1 MASRYFLYRFC
12 AVSFAYATL
21 VSAIDTL
28 PGTIVIPGDVMIA
41 GIFSVQEN
49 TNGIC
54 STVDLRSVMNVE
66 AIRWYLDN
74 LNLHANLS
82 FTIGFIAYKTCRIR
96 GKEAESINDIIARS
110 RTARDS
116 QGLNHTYIVGVI
128 GPELNSEA
136 EVVSSAISSLGPD
149 DQILQ
154 IGFSTTAAVL
164 GNRTKFSNFYRV
176 IPNNNM
182 EVKVMIKT
190 INKLGWTRFAIVHES
205 DTYRRDEAYYLKD
218 AVEAT
223 GACVVS
229 IQSITVGLT
238 KELNVNEIQDIVDG
252 ILIRTD
258 PAINGVVFFGTDVTA
273 KVFMTVANSKGTTTL
288 PIFLM
293 SEGLELNK
301 DVFYDRN
308 ILITKALGS
317 YTVSSPFKDIP
328 EFNMYWSNLLQNRTN
343 LQEKAQTNPWLSA
356 AITYIQ
362 VVNTNIS
369 QSVYLHYA
377 LKAVHAISRT
387 LISVITRVCSG
398 LQLCSTFTST
408 FKPRM
413 MSEEIQIRNITFNP
427 GNDLL
432 WNVSSLMGEFYL
444 NISGEIIFEYG
455 SPMYELYNFR
465 KSGLEGRFEKIG
477 NLTNDELNLDTSAI
491 RDYDAGQREM
501 IWPNI
506 RKAECPSGKV
516 CTECISPD
524 IPDMI
529 LHIPGDLYV
538 VGLVPVYEKNGSI
551 DCSIIRQT
559 NGYQLLE
566 AIKYSLDKFN
576 PGGEH
581 SSVFG
586 DQIRI
591 GLLILNSCNSE
602 LIVKRKIL
610 DIHSNGVRTD
620 QGIIDIRKRVIG
632 YLGDVGSS
640 VSIAAAQVLSLLG
653 FVQVS
658 YASASPQLNDRNEFP
673 YFMRVTTS
681 DDKQAS
687 VIIDIIKELNSE
699 YVQLVYSDEAYGQGG
714 RDALLK
720 VSKEKRVC
728 IVEPLISVRDSTEEN
743 FSGFYEKLRKNPDAK
758 IVVVFVRSHL
768 AVILMKTLT
777 LQMKTGEFIFIGSAT
792 WGTNADILKQDNAN
806 KLIGSLTITMEMPAK
821 QDLLAKIATLFPSEN
836 GSNPWMEE
844 YLQSKLGCYFSWSFK
859 KNGKTVCTPEQTRSL
874 NSDGWLNFSAIA
886 AESLLL
892 GAGHFFK
899 SKCSPPGKILCDEY
913 INDPRGLVE
922 KIKNVSLDSQGTGNV
937 VKIFDENGD
946 GNIGYKIY
954 NIQIKSGNLSYENV
968 GQNPFNK
975 GLVFLQTKIQYP
987 NNVPVKS
994 PCPNVLACET
1004 CFTKISPAKTDDTKK
1019 PEVAVPALASLVG
1032 VLAAALIGLVIGIIV
1047 SKIKGE
1053 RKDPNYITPR
1063 FEITDIRTE
1072 RIPPAG
1078 MCEIVETT
1086 NSYIIMVKL
1095 NCKNKVFFLIFF
1107 FNVVLVTP
1115 IVFLFF
1121 SFDRIGIPQGA
1132 NFLQRL
1138 FSIWLNID
1146 KYLYM

>member
-1 MASRYFLYRFC
+1 MASRRFFYRFC
-12 AVSFAYATL
+12 VISLAYSTL

-41 GIFSVQEN
+41 GIFSVQKN
-49 TNGIC
+49 ANGIC

-74 LNLHANLS
+74 LNSHANLP
-82 FTIGFIAYKTCRIR
+82 FKIGLIAYKTCRLK

-128 GPELNSEA
+128 GPERNSEA
-136 EVVSSAISSLGPD
+136 EVVSSAISSLEPD

-154 IGFSTTAAVL
+154 IGFSTKAAVL
-164 GNRTKFSNFYRV
+164 GNKTQFPNFYRV
-176 IPNNNM
+176 IPNDNI
-182 EVKVMIKT
+182 EVKVMVKT

-205 DTYRRDEAYYLKD
+205 DTYRRDEAYNLKD

-223 GACVVS
+223 GACVA
-229 IQSITVGLT
+229 ILRSITVGST
-238 KELNVNEIQDIVDG
+238 GELNVNEIQNIIVD
-252 ILIRTD
+252 IIFRTE
-258 PAINGVVFFGTDVTA
+258 PVINGVVFFGTDVTA
-273 KVFMTVANSKGTTTL
+273 KAFMAMANSKGTTTL

-293 SEGLELNK
+293 SEGIELNK
-301 DVFYDRN
+301 EVFYDGN
-308 ILITKALGS
+308 LLITKALGS
-317 YTVSSPFKDIP
+317 YTVCSPFKDIT
-328 EFNMYWSNLLQNRTN
+328 EFNTYWSNLLQNTTK

-362 VVNTNIS
+362 QVNANIS

-413 MSEEIQIRNITFNP
+413 MSEEIKIRNISFDP
-427 GNDLL
+427 GNDSL

-444 NISGEIIFEYG
+444 NISGEILFEHG
-455 SPMYELYNFR
+455 SPMYEVYNFR
-465 KSGLEGRFEKIG
+465 KSGVESKFEKIG
-477 NLTNDELNLDTSAI
+477 YLTDDDFILDTSTI

-538 VGLVPVYEKNGSI
+538 VGLVPVYEKYGSI
-551 DCSIIRQT
+551 GCSIIRQT

-566 AIKYSLDKFN
+566 AIKYALDKFN
-576 PGGEH
+576 PGGQH

-591 GLLILNSCNSE
+591 GLLVINTCNSE

-620 QGIIDIRKRVIG
+620 QGILDIRRRVIG
-632 YLGDVGSS
+632 YLGDVGGS

-653 FVQVS
+653 FVQIS
-658 YASASPQLNDRNEFP
+658 YASSSTQLNDRNEFP
-673 YFMRVTTS
+673 YFMRVTTP

-699 YVQLVYSDEAYGQGG
+699 YVQLIYSDDAYGRGG

-728 IVEPLISVRDSTEEN
+728 IVEPPISVQDSTEEN
-743 FSGFYEKLRKNPDAK
+743 FSRFYEKLRKNPDAK

-768 AVILMKTLT
+768 AIILMKTLT
-777 LQMKTGEFIFIGSAT
+777 LQMKTGEFIFIGSAA
-792 WGTNADILKQDNAN
+792 WSTNSDILKQDNAN
-806 KLIGSLTITMEMPAK
+806 KLIGSLTIAMEIPAK
-821 QDLLAKIATLFPSEN
+821 QDLLAKITTLFPAEN
-836 GSNPWMEE
+836 GSTPWMQE
-844 YLQSKLGCYFSWSFK
+844 YLQSKLGCHFSWSFN
-859 KNGKTVCTPEQTRSL
+859 KNEKIVCTPEQTRNL
-874 NSDGWLNFSAIA
+874 NSDGWLNFSANA

-892 GAGHFFK
+892 GAGQFFK

-922 KIKNVSLDSQGTGNV
+922 EIKTISLDLQGTGKV
-937 VKIFDENGD
+937 FKIFNQNGD
-946 GNIGYKIY
+946 GNVGYKIY
-954 NIQIKSGNLSYENV
+954 NIQIKNGNLTYENV
-968 GQNPFNK
+968 GQNPLDQ
-975 GLVFLQTKIQYP
+975 GLTFLRTKIQYP
-987 NNVPVKS
+987 NDVPVES
-994 PCPNVLACET
+994 LCPNVLACET
-1004 CFTKISPAKTDDTKK
+1004 CFTKIYTAKADDTKK
-1019 PEVAVPALASLVG
+1019 PEVTIPVLGSVVG
-1032 VLAAALIGLVIGIIV
+1032 VLAAGCIGIVIGIIV
-1047 SKIKGE
+1047 SKIKG
-1053 RKDPNYITPR
+1053 KLLISSKSSLNY
-1063 FEITDIRTE
+1063 FHQK
-1072 RIPPAG
+1072 
-1078 MCEIVETT
+1078 CENQTGHA
-1086 NSYIIMVKL
+1086 NPSY
-1095 NCKNKVFFLIFF
+1095 
-1107 FNVVLVTP
+1107 
-1115 IVFLFF
+1115 
-1121 SFDRIGIPQGA
+1121 
-1132 NFLQRL
+1132 
-1138 FSIWLNID
+1138 
-1146 KYLYM
+1146 